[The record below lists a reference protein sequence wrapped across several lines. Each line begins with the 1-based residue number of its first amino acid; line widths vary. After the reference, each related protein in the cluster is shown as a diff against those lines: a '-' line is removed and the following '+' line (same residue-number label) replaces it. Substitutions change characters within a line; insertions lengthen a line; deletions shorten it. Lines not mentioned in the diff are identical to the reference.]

1 MSLNIKRNDIVMVI
15 AGKDKGKTGK
25 VLKVIPDEN
34 RVVVEHIHIVKKHKK
49 AKSQTQPGGIMNIE
63 APLNRSNVMLYC
75 SRCQKGVR
83 FGTKMSKE
91 NKKVRFCKKCGE
103 AFA

>member
-34 RVVVEHIHIVKKHKK
+34 RVVVEHINIVKKHKK

-103 AFA
+103 VFA